1 MQLGA
6 ALALAVQ
13 TVLQWSMQEEANTL
27 SAPSDLQHAAAAPKE
42 KEENGEIV
50 KQ

>member
-1 MQLGA
+1 MLHA
-6 ALALAVQ
+6 AGGWQ
-13 TVLQWSMQEEANTL
+13 ANTL
-27 SAPSDLQHAAAAPKE
+27 SAPSDLQRAAAATKE

>member
-6 ALALAVQ
+6 ALALAVAVQ
-13 TVLQWSMQEEANTL
+13 QEAGANTL

>member
-6 ALALAVQ
+6 ALALAVAVQ
-13 TVLQWSMQEEANTL
+13 QEAEEANTL
-27 SAPSDLQHAAAAPKE
+27 SAPSDLQHAAAATKE

-50 KQ
+50 KE